1 MAQTNSKEPIR
12 LRRRTISDGRQ
23 SLYLDIYLDGHRS
36 YEYLKLYLV
45 PERTSEDKRKNQQTM
60 MLAEAVKA
68 RRLVDLQNDR
78 FGFEGRFKLD
88 APFLDFF
95 YKMAEERKGPADSR
109 GNWGNW
115 YSAYLHLKL
124 YAGKR
129 QDITFRDITP
139 EWCEGFRRYLEKR
152 AICQNRFNK
161 KGELSDKIPIS
172 QSSRQSY
179 WAKFKACIHEARE
192 RHVVD
197 DDPTRGIKG
206 FKVEDAERPY
216 LTLDE
221 VRRMAATPCRYPGL
235 RRAFL
240 FSCLSGLRKSDIVK
254 LRWRDVKEEGG
265 FTRIIFRQ
273 QKTKGLEY
281 LDLSPEAVQFMG
293 ERRKP
298 DDLVF
303 NDFVY
308 SASSNTELRMWAAR
322 AGVLKDFSFHCG
334 RHTFAVLMLDL
345 GADIYTLQKLLG
357 HKEIHTTQVYAAL
370 LDKKKQAAV
379 SMIPSLGLPEEPK
392 RAEEGE

>member
-1 MAQTNSKEPIR
+1 MATQTPSKEPIR

-23 SLYLDIYLDGHRS
+23 SLYLDIYLDGHRT
-36 YEYLKLYLV
+36 YEYLKLYLI
-45 PERTSEDKRKNQQTM
+45 PERNSEDKRKNQQTM

-78 FGFEGRFKLD
+78 FGFEGKFRTD
-88 APFLDFF
+88 TPFLDFF
-95 YKMAEERKGPADSR
+95 LKMCEERKGPKDSR

-115 YSAYLHLKL
+115 YSCYIHLKI
-124 YAGKR
+124 YSKR
-129 QDITFRDITP
+129 EDITFRDITP
-139 EWCEGFRRYLEKR
+139 EWCEGFWKYLDKK
-152 AICQNRFNK
+152 AICQNRYNK
-161 KGELSDKIPIS
+161 RGDLSDKIPLS
-172 QSSRQSY
+172 QSSKQSY
-179 WAKFKACIHEARE
+179 WAKFRACLNEARD
-192 RHVVD
+192 RHVIA
-197 DDPTRGIKG
+197 DDPARGIKG
-206 FKVEDAERPY
+206 FQIEQAERVY

-240 FSCLSGLRKSDIVK
+240 FSCLTGIRKSDILLLK
-254 LRWRDVKEEGG
+254 WRDVKEEGG

-273 QKTKGLEY
+273 KKTKGLEY
-281 LDLSPEAVQFMG
+281 MDLSPEAVQFMG
-293 ERRKP
+293 ERGKP

-308 SASSNTELRMWAAR
+308 SASSNSELRMWAAR

-345 GADIYTLQKLLG
+345 GADIYTVQKLLG
-357 HKEIHTTQVYAAL
+357 HREIHTTQIYAAI

-379 SMIPSLGLPEEPK
+379 SMIPSLGLAAEEP
-392 RAEEGE
+392 EG